1 MGTPR
6 GCICAYRHAALF
18 HGMDKHSSKI
28 GYCLILRNI
37 RRGIRVFIIFFPD
50 TVFPTNCPPSLADPR
65 TFLPFTGGLLFF
77 IYAVTHMPYKAK
89 RPCKYPGCPNL
100 TDRDYCAEH
109 ISQARYEYEHY
120 RRDPETKKRYGSQ
133 WRKIR
138 ALYVKAHPLCE
149 ECLKHGRTTPVE
161 QVHHI
166 VPLSDGGTHDFS
178 NLMSLCKSCHSAI
191 TIAETNRKR

>member
-1 MGTPR
+1 MGTPC
-6 GCICAYRHAALF
+6 GITLAYRRACSTTRISNPPVRHPGFCISFPDSALLLLTIKSPTLSSRLPDFSSFHRESALF
-18 HGMDKHSSKI
+18 I
-28 GYCLILRNI
+28 Y
-37 RRGIRVFIIFFPD
+37 
-50 TVFPTNCPPSLADPR
+50 TV
-65 TFLPFTGGLLFF
+65 TF
-77 IYAVTHMPYKAK
+77 MPHKAK

-109 ISQARYEYEHY
+109 ISQARYEYNHY
-120 RRDPETKKRYGSQ
+120 RRDPETQKRYGSQ

-149 ECLKHGRTTPVE
+149 ECLRHGRTTPVQE
-161 QVHHI
+161 VHHI
-166 VPLSDGGTHDFS
+166 IPLADGGTHDFS

>member
-1 MGTPR
+1 
-6 GCICAYRHAALF
+6 
-18 HGMDKHSSKI
+18 
-28 GYCLILRNI
+28 
-37 RRGIRVFIIFFPD
+37 
-50 TVFPTNCPPSLADPR
+50 
-65 TFLPFTGGLLFF
+65 
-77 IYAVTHMPYKAK
+77 MPYKAK

-149 ECLKHGRTTPVE
+149 ECLKHGRTIPVE

-166 VPLSDGGTHDFS
+166 VPLSDGGTHDLS

-191 TIAETNRKR
+191 TMAETNRKAGER

>member
-6 GCICAYRHAALF
+6 GFNINTLLKSDAV
-18 HGMDKHSSKI
+18 
-28 GYCLILRNI
+28 CLMPASVAVS
-37 RRGIRVFIIFFPD
+37 GF
-50 TVFPTNCPPSLADPR
+50 TVFPGYRVL
-65 TFLPFTGGLLFF
+65 LLFAHPLKQTPGLF
-77 IYAVTHMPYKAK
+77 FLSPGVCSFLYTVTHMPYKAK

-109 ISQARYEYEHY
+109 ISQVRYEYEHY
-120 RRDPETKKRYGSQ
+120 RRDPDTKKRYDSR

-191 TIAETNRKR
+191 TLAATNKKAADR

>member
-1 MGTPR
+1 
-6 GCICAYRHAALF
+6 
-18 HGMDKHSSKI
+18 
-28 GYCLILRNI
+28 
-37 RRGIRVFIIFFPD
+37 
-50 TVFPTNCPPSLADPR
+50 
-65 TFLPFTGGLLFF
+65 
-77 IYAVTHMPYKAK
+77 MPYKAK

-138 ALYVKAHPLCE
+138 ALYVKTHPLCE
-149 ECLKHGRTTPVE
+149 ECLKNGRTTPVQE
-161 QVHHI
+161 VHHI
-166 VPLSDGGTHDFS
+166 IPLADGGTHDFS

-191 TIAETNRKR
+191 TMAETNRKARER